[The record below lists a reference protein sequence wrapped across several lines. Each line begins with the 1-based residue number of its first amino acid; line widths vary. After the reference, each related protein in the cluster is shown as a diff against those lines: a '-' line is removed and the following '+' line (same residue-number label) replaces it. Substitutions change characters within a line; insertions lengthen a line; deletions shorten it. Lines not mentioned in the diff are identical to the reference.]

1 MTEKNKKERR
11 QAMNSFAFIFGF
23 TLLLFA
29 LFAVCT
35 LKTAERGISMLD
47 EKKARYDEIFRKQAG
62 YNFRIDE
69 MLKDMNNLATRERT
83 DNEKAQYQMIITRHR
98 QEMQDE
104 INQAEADTT
113 NYALYN
119 VLFNQLQATQE
130 TTPTYFEEKSRLD
143 YLTGQIQK
151 AQDILDKRNI
161 R

>member
-69 MLKDMNNLATRERT
+69 MLKDMNNLATQERT

-104 INQAEADTT
+104 INQADADTT
-113 NYALYN
+113 NYVLYN
-119 VLFNQLQATQE
+119 VLFNQLQETQE
-130 TTPTYFEEKSRLD
+130 ITAIYFRRKNMVHYKVHTSVRLFS
-143 YLTGQIQK
+143 
-151 AQDILDKRNI
+151 DINLYSSL
-161 R
+161 

>member
-1 MTEKNKKERR
+1 
-11 QAMNSFAFIFGF
+11 
-23 TLLLFA
+23 
-29 LFAVCT
+29 
-35 LKTAERGISMLD
+35 MLD

>member
-29 LFAVCT
+29 LFTVCT

-98 QEMQDE
+98 QEMQNE
-104 INQAEADTT
+104 INQAEG
-113 NYALYN
+113 LG
-119 VLFNQLQATQE
+119 L
-130 TTPTYFEEKSRLD
+130 K
-143 YLTGQIQK
+143 
-151 AQDILDKRNI
+151 
-161 R
+161 

>member
-29 LFAVCT
+29 LFTVCT

-69 MLKDMNNLATRERT
+69 MLKDMNNLATQERT
-83 DNEKAQYQMIITRHR
+83 DKEKAQYQMIITRHR

-104 INQAEADTT
+104 INQADADTT
-113 NYALYN
+113 NYVLYN
-119 VLFNQLQATQE
+119 VLFNQLQETQE
-130 TTPTYFEEKSRLD
+130 ITAIYFNEKSRLD
-143 YLTGQIQK
+143 YIMGQMQK
-151 AQDILDKRNI
+151 GQDILDKNKK
-161 R
+161 

>member
-11 QAMNSFAFIFGF
+11 QAMISFAFIFGF

-35 LKTAERGISMLD
+35 LKTVERGISMLD

-69 MLKDMNNLATRERT
+69 MLKDMNNLATQERT

-104 INQAEADTT
+104 INQADADTT
-113 NYALYN
+113 NYVLYN
-119 VLFNQLQATQE
+119 VLFNQLQETQE
-130 TTPTYFEEKSRLD
+130 ITAIYFNEKSRLD
-143 YLTGQIQK
+143 YIMGQMQK
-151 AQDILDKRNI
+151 GQDILDKNKK
-161 R
+161 